1 MLLLMSIARSTIV
14 AILSLGLASIASAH
28 AEGLAIR
35 GTVKG
40 TDGRVSAGTE
50 VRAERFDQKG
60 PVVTTKTD
68 SKGEYNFKGLE
79 LGAYKVTA
87 IINKTPKSVAS
98 VRTRATAPVRV
109 DFDLKAAAGNKPGT
123 RKRQVWVS
131 GETGS
136 HIGGGHWETVEEPIT
151 GNGASAMERVDGAAL
166 RTSNV
171 LNPAGG
177 ASGPS
182 H

>member
-1 MLLLMSIARSTIV
+1 MSIRSIII
-14 AILSLGLASIASAH
+14 ALISLGLGSIASAH

-40 TDGRVSAGTE
+40 TDGKLVQGAE
-50 VRAERFDQKG
+50 VRAERLDHKG
-60 PVVTTKTD
+60 SAMVTKTD
-68 SKGEYNFKGLE
+68 GKGEYYFKGLE
-79 LGAYKVTA
+79 AAAYKVTT
-87 IINKTPKSVAS
+87 IINKTPKSTAN
-98 VRTRATAPVRV
+98 VRTRANGWVRV
-109 DFDLKAAAGNKPGT
+109 DFDLKAMAGNKAGT

-136 HIGGGHWETVEEPIT
+136 HIGGGHWETVEEPNT
-151 GNGASAMERVDGAAL
+151 GTGASAMERVDGAAL

-171 LNPAGG
+171 LNSAGG
-177 ASGPS
+177 VSGPS

>member
-1 MLLLMSIARSTIV
+1 MNIRSTII
-14 AILSLGLASIASAH
+14 ALLLLGLGSIASAH

-40 TDGRVSAGTE
+40 TDGKLLGGAQ
-50 VRAERFDQKG
+50 VRAERLDHKG
-60 PVVTTKTD
+60 KAVDTTTD
-68 SKGEYNFKGLE
+68 SKGEYNLKGLE
-79 LGAYKVTA
+79 VGAYSVTA
-87 IINKTPKSVAS
+87 IINKVPKSVAS
-98 VRTRATAPVRV
+98 VKTRATGPVRV
-109 DFDLKAAAGNKPGT
+109 DFDLKATAGSKAGT